1 MRSSLDGLAG
11 DADRFGQPW
20 QLLAAGREG
29 ATHLT
34 SDPRVTGVEIGH
46 VGEIN
51 VAGADDVTTQI
62 GAIGLEG
69 ASGPMWLAVLDG
81 RAPGGPG
88 EIALGTATLGNL
100 GLSVGDTTT
109 ISGPCGERQAQVV
122 GRTIVP
128 LFVSDDPDEG
138 CVVPLATF
146 DELCADQLIASID
159 QNEGLAVRLHDAAD
173 APALIAELMAEERFA
188 QPLGVTPSSVTTL
201 SELRDVP
208 VIVVVTI
215 GMLGLFAAGH
225 ALLLAVQR
233 RGRDLAVLRALGMRP
248 GDIRRVVGW
257 QAVTMTIVAVVI
269 GIPAGLVLGRVV
281 WTAIAQSSNVVVR
294 VDVGP
299 LHLVALAVITLVVLV
314 VLAAWPSHRAA
325 SQRTADALRTE

>member
-1 MRSSLDGLAG
+1 M
-11 DADRFGQPW
+11 
-20 QLLAAGREG
+20 
-29 ATHLT
+29 
-34 SDPRVTGVEIGH
+34 
-46 VGEIN
+46 
-51 VAGADDVTTQI
+51 
-62 GAIGLEG
+62 
-69 ASGPMWLAVLDG
+69 
-81 RAPGGPG
+81 
-88 EIALGTATLGNL
+88 
-100 GLSVGDTTT
+100 GDTTT

-138 CVVPLATF
+138 FVVPLATF

-159 QNEGLAVRLHDAAD
+159 QNEGLAVRLRDAAD

-225 ALLLAVQR
+225 ALLLAVQQAA
-233 RGRDLAVLRALGMRP
+233 GGTSPCCGALGMRP

-299 LHLVALAVITLVVLV
+299 LHLVALAVITLVASSSCWPLGRPTGRPASAPRTPCARSERVTGRRGWRCGRGGG
-314 VLAAWPSHRAA
+314 AAAA
-325 SQRTADALRTE
+325 STG